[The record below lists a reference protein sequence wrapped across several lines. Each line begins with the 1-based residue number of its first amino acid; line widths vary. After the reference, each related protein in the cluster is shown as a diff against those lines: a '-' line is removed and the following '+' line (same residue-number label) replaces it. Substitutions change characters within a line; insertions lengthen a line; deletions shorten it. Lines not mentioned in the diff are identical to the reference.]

1 MEKLIENKILRVF
14 TLNENLKFNEI
25 EKLVGER
32 SNKLAYYLNLL
43 VKKGILEKN
52 NENYKLSETAENL
65 IPYFSEKTSPLPI
78 ILIRIGDNKKCFLY
92 PREKRPFKNFL
103 SLPGGRLLVGEEIKE
118 AVKRIMK
125 EKYNINAKLSRI
137 ISVSHEFVR
146 RNKKNM
152 HSFILIL
159 VEATLK
165 DKIKLE
171 DVNKNRKRI
180 INSDY
185 KLITSKDK
193 GINIKTFYTNS

>member
-1 MEKLIENKILRVF
+1 MEKLIENKILRLF

-25 EKLVGER
+25 EKLIGER
-32 SNKLAYYLNLL
+32 SNKIAYYLKLL

-52 NENYKLSETAENL
+52 NENYKLTETAENL

-78 ILIRIGDNKKCFLY
+78 ILIRIGDKNKCFLY
-92 PREKRPFKNFL
+92 PREKRPFKNYL

-118 AVKRIMK
+118 AVKRIVK

-137 ISVSHEFVR
+137 VSVSYEFVK
-146 RNKKNM
+146 KKNKIQ
-152 HSFILIL
+152 HSFLLIL
-159 VEATLK
+159 VEANTK

-171 DVNKNRKRI
+171 NIKKNRKKI

-193 GINIKTFYTNS
+193 GISIKTFYTKS